1 MLASTPG
8 ALRRP
13 LLRWLADF
21 VSRNPFPGCNKH
33 LQLFCWKASPKHEFV
48 KVEKWFVLSSAGSRN
63 SKWSKISESTR
74 PCVQNWKRMSSVP
87 YFRTKFRYWHPCT
100 RARTAL
106 VRCKASMSMF
116 PFTVE
121 LSHFGP
127 HLGCAVLNLN
137 ASSSRQPTSFCNSH
151 ISQCKLEHAGKSF
164 LISSDVFVIPHT
176 FAIFESE
183 AVLTGETSV
192 QPKEKPTYHA
202 SHKLPES
209 AWRRW
214 LSMIFNGIVFSK
226 LLDLDEKKIVW
237 KVLYK

>member
-1 MLASTPG
+1 MG
-8 ALRRP
+8 K
-13 LLRWLADF
+13 DF
-21 VSRNPFPGCNKH
+21 R
-33 LQLFCWKASPKHEFV
+33 KHEATCAKLKENVFV
-48 KVEKWFVLSSAGSRN
+48 R
-63 SKWSKISESTR
+63 
-74 PCVQNWKRMSSVP
+74 SVP
-87 YFRTKFRYWHPCT
+87 YFRTKFHCWHPCT

-164 LISSDVFVIPHT
+164 LISSDVFVLPHT

-183 AVLTGETSV
+183 AVLTGDTPV
-192 QPKEKPTYHA
+192 QPKEKSTYHA
-202 SHKLPES
+202 SHKIPES

-226 LLDLDEKKIVW
+226 LLDLDEKNV
-237 KVLYK
+237 VGRYYTSSARASRNGVSGGMGL